1 MPPIQETDGLSRIKS
16 QSNTVEG
23 FSKETQTTETIIE
36 ATISDAR
43 NADQTFKNGDFPNQT
58 LKVSDH
64 NINDSSDFMATLVI
78 EQKKLGVAYSGSR
91 EYYKAIDKKYG
102 KLW

>member
-1 MPPIQETDGLSRIKS
+1 MPSIQEADGLSRIKS

-23 FSKETQTTETIIE
+23 FSKDAQTTETLME

-43 NADQTFKNGDFPNQT
+43 QADQTFKNEDFPHQT

-64 NINDSSDFMATLVI
+64 NINESSDFMATLVI
-78 EQKKLGVAYSGSR
+78 EQKKLGMAYSGSR
-91 EYYKAIDKKYG
+91 EYYKAID
-102 KLW
+102 